1 MKRNRILSSIL
12 AAVTAA
18 ALFVLPA
25 AAAEKDVFPHTA
37 LAEAVKDSAIYV
49 KESEDRGRD
58 ITLVGSKATLAI
70 DVENNTDYLYQW
82 EYLDEDGAWQLIGGA
97 NGSVYHP
104 IDNLKSG
111 KTYTIRCVLSLRNG
125 RALLPSRLI
134 NVTVA

>member
-1 MKRNRILSSIL
+1 MKRNRILSFTL

-25 AAAEKDVFPHTA
+25 TAAEKKDVS
-37 LAEAVKDSAIYV
+37 LAQSAKECTIYV
-49 KESEDRGRD
+49 EESEDRGRD
-58 ITLVGSKATLAI
+58 ITLSGSKATLMLEI
-70 DVENNTDYLYQW
+70 ENNKDFLYQW

-125 RALLPSRLI
+125 RDLVPSKLI
-134 NVTVA
+134 NLIVE